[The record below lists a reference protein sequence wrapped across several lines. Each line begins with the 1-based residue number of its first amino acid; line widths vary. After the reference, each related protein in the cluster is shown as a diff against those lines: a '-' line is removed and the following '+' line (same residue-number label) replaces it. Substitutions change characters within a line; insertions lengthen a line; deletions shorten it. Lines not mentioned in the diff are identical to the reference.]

1 MQQNKQSHPA
11 SLAAGLIFVALAS
24 VVGAPASAQDV
35 AVASGVGPAGVG
47 AAAMVQTQ
55 AHIIAID
62 PASNSVTLRGPRGG
76 VMDVM
81 VDPEVGDVS
90 KLQIGDTVN
99 IAYRSAL
106 LIHADKVKSNGI
118 RERVEETATIPASQG
133 VTASAH
139 RIRVLAT
146 VEKVDVKK
154 RQVTLRGPT
163 QTWVIRAAPECTA
176 QRVEGWRQ
184 RARRTRDGNGRPG
197 DTQRSV
203 AQITSRLIHGR
214 GRK

>member
-1 MQQNKQSHPA
+1 MQKSKQRYLTR
-11 SLAAGLIFVALAS
+11 LAAGLVVASLAS
-24 VVGAPASAQDV
+24 VICVAASAQDM

-47 AAAMVQTQ
+47 AAAMVETR
-55 AHIIAID
+55 ADVIAID

-76 VMDVM
+76 ALDVL
-81 VDPEVGDVS
+81 VNPEVGDVS

-118 RERVEETATIPASQG
+118 RERIEETATIPASQG

-154 RQVTLRGPT
+154 RQVTLRGPV
-163 QTWVIRAAPECTA
+163 QTWVIRAAPDVPLGGLRVGDSVRAEFETA
-176 QRVEGWRQ
+176 TAVQV
-184 RARRTRDGNGRPG
+184 TRNGAP
-197 DTQRSV
+197 
-203 AQITSRLIHGR
+203 L
-214 GRK
+214 K

>member
-1 MQQNKQSHPA
+1 MQQRKRNHFARLSVV
-11 SLAAGLIFVALAS
+11 LIAATLAS
-24 VVGAPASAQDV
+24 VMGVSASAQDV

-47 AAAMVQTQ
+47 AAAMVETQ
-55 AHIIAID
+55 AHVIAID

-81 VDPEVGDVS
+81 VNPEVGDVS

-118 RERVEETATIPASQG
+118 RERIDETATIPASQG

-139 RIRVLAT
+139 RILVLAT
-146 VEKVDVKK
+146 VEKIDLKK
-154 RQVTLRGPT
+154 HQVTLRGPT
-163 QTWVIRAAPECTA
+163 QTWVVRAAPDVPLSGLRVGDSVRAELETA
-176 QRVEGWRQ
+176 TAVQV
-184 RARRTRDGNGRPG
+184 TRNGA
-197 DTQRSV
+197 S
-203 AQITSRLIHGR
+203 L
-214 GRK
+214 K